1 MRTGRGI
8 RVQGIILRVVVGL
21 ALTGPG
27 TFPAAAGAA
36 GEADSVAEVR
46 VEGTRRVDPDAVLM
60 VLHTK
65 PGVRFSAETLEADVK
80 EVYRLGYFEEVWV
93 DREDTPDG
101 IVLTFRLKER
111 PWVREV
117 QIEGKKKISE
127 EKLQEVIKV
136 KARQPLDIWAVEEDV
151 EAIEKR
157 YQEEGYYHA
166 KAESR
171 VEPLGEG
178 EVKVVYQIQERR
190 KVVIRTLSFS
200 GNAAFSEADLGAV
213 LESREYGG
221 FSWLTGKGA
230 FNREALEMD
239 LERIRAHY
247 LDWGYIQVKVA
258 GPFLLF
264 GPERDWVDVAFEV
277 EEGEQFW
284 VGKISIHG
292 EDPLNRD
299 DLFPELKTREG
310 KVFSRSRLSEDIYWL
325 TEQYSDLGY
334 ALANIDPVSRVDVE
348 KKLVEIAFE
357 VEKGDLVYFDRI
369 RIEGNTK
376 TRDKVIR
383 RELKVKE
390 GQLFSGSHLRE
401 SRRRVYALGF
411 FEDVSIGTEPVG
423 QEKMAITVG
432 VKERPTGAA
441 SAGIGY
447 SSVDRLVGTAQLS
460 FGNLMGRGQKL
471 RFITEFGS
479 RKQTFDLGFQ
489 DPYFLDTQFGLNV
502 NLYNTSREYTEY
514 TQTDRGVSIRA
525 GYLFTDYTR
534 VHLGYRFDDVGLS
547 DLEESVPWFFEG
559 GKTSSV
565 NFGFTRDTRDHP
577 WDPTRGQMQSAS
589 VETAGGPLGGENE
602 FIKFSLL
609 GRIHFPLPLGST
621 LMLNGRIGYG
631 MGFGGERLPFPERY
645 FVGGLNSVRGYDYR
659 SLGPEFEV
667 PRTFSDPASLT
678 TQVIRGGNKMIVL
691 NAELLF
697 PLIRE
702 AGRKSLPPRC

>member
-1 MRTGRGI
+1 M
-8 RVQGIILRVVVGL
+8 
-21 ALTGPG
+21 
-27 TFPAAAGAA
+27 
-36 GEADSVAEVR
+36 
-46 VEGTRRVDPDAVLM
+46 
-60 VLHTK
+60 
-65 PGVRFSAETLEADVK
+65 
-80 EVYRLGYFEEVWV
+80 
-93 DREDTPDG
+93 
-101 IVLTFRLKER
+101 
-111 PWVREV
+111 EV

-127 EKLQEVIKV
+127 EKLQEVISV

-151 EAIEKR
+151 EKIEKR
-157 YQEEGYYHA
+157 YREEGYYHA
-166 KAESR
+166 KVESR
-171 VEPLGEG
+171 VAPLEAG
-178 EVKVVYQIQERR
+178 EVKVVYHIQERR
-190 KVVIRTLSFS
+190 KVVIRRVAFS
-200 GNAAFSEADLGAV
+200 GNTAFSGEDLTSV
-213 LESREYGG
+213 MESREYGA
-221 FSWLTGKGA
+221 FSWLSGKGA

-247 LDWGYIQVKVA
+247 LDWGYIQIKVA
-258 GPFLLF
+258 GPYLFF
-264 GPERDWVDVAFEV
+264 GPERDWVDVAFEI

-284 VGKISIHG
+284 VGNIAVRG
-292 EDPLNRD
+292 EDPLNPE
-299 DLFPELKTREG
+299 DLLPALKTREG

-325 TEQYSDLGY
+325 TEKFSDLGY
-334 ALANIDPVSRVDVE
+334 ALANIDPASRVDVE
-348 KKLVEIAFE
+348 KKLVNIVFE

-390 GQLFSGSHLRE
+390 GQLFSGSRLRE

-423 QEKMAITVG
+423 GEKMAISVG

-502 NLYNTSREYTEY
+502 NLYNTSREYTDY
-514 TQTDRGVSIRA
+514 TQTDQGVSVRA
-525 GYLFTDYTR
+525 GYLVTDNTR
-534 VHLGYRFDDVGLS
+534 VHLGYRLDDVALT
-547 DLEESVPWFFEG
+547 DIQESVPSDFEG
-559 GKTSSV
+559 GMTSSMS
-565 NFGFTRDTRDHP
+565 FGFTRDTRDHP
-577 WDPTRGQMQSAS
+577 WDPTRGQMESAT
-589 VETAGGPLGGENE
+589 VEGAGGLLGGENE
-602 FIKFSLL
+602 FVKLSLL

-621 LMLNGRIGYG
+621 LMLNGRWGYG
-631 MGFGGERLPFPERY
+631 MGIGGERLPFTERY
-645 FVGGLNSVRGYDYR
+645 FLGGLNSVRGYDYR
-659 SLGPEFEV
+659 SLGPEIEV
-667 PRTFSDPASLT
+667 PRSFSDPASLT
-678 TQVIRGGNKMIVL
+678 TQIIRGGNKMVVL

-702 AGRKSLPPRC
+702 AGMKGLLFFDAGNAYDESERYFSRPLRMGYVFGVRWFSPLGPLRFEWGYPIDKKVWERSSVFEFSIGTFF